1 MSIPDVLETDGARA
15 ERPGRISRREFLRLS
30 GLGMM
35 GAALP
40 LGRLMDTATGQ
51 LGRILQDKAD
61 VYAEASFSA
70 RHVKTLWRDDV
81 QPISSATVGDPLL
94 DVTRDPLPETNR
106 VWYQLDRLG
115 FVHSSAVQ
123 PVRAIPQSPAN
134 FVPYRGALAEVT
146 LPFVEAYWEPS
157 KKAKHA
163 YRLYFETTHWV
174 NELSWD
180 KKGRAWYRIYDDR
193 IAETYFVRAEGL
205 RLVPLAE
212 LTPISPDVP
221 AEDKF
226 IEVNLAEQW
235 VRCSEAGREVFS
247 ARVSTGEKVGKKDFS
262 TPSGAFTTFR
272 KKGSRH
278 MAAGNLAS
286 GYDLPGV
293 PWVSYITQEGIS
305 FHGTYWHNDFG
316 TPRSHGCINMTS
328 SAAKW
333 LFRWTHPVLPTGM
346 DELWTEAGTAVK
358 ILA

>member
-1 MSIPDVLETDGARA
+1 MSIPDVLGSTGARL
-15 ERPGRISRREFLRLS
+15 ERPGRISRREFLRFS
-30 GLGMM
+30 GLGMI
-35 GAALP
+35 GTALP
-40 LGRLMDTATGQ
+40 LRWPSVATTGQ
-51 LGRILQDKAD
+51 LGRILQERAD
-61 VYAEASFSA
+61 VYTEASFSA
-70 RHVKTLWRDDV
+70 RHVKTLWRDEV
-81 QPISSATVGDPLL
+81 HAISSATVGDAM
-94 DVTRDPLPETNR
+94 PETNR
-106 VWYQLDRLG
+106 VWYGLDRLG

-123 PVRAIPQSPAN
+123 PVRAIPQSPASY
-134 FVPYRGALAEVT
+134 VPYRGALAEVT

-157 KKAKHA
+157 KQAKHA

-193 IAETYFVRAEGL
+193 IAEHYYVMAEGL

-212 LTPISPDVP
+212 LTPISPEIP
-221 AEDKF
+221 AAAKR

-235 VRCSEAGREVFS
+235 VRCFESGREVFS
-247 ARVSTGEKVGKKDFS
+247 ARVSTGAKVGAKDFS
-262 TPSGAFTTFR
+262 TPSGVFTTFR

-316 TPRSHGCINMTS
+316 APRSHGCINMTPS
-328 SAAKW
+328 SAKW
-333 LFRWTHPVLPTGM
+333 VFRWTHPVVPSDS
-346 DELWTEAGTAVK
+346 DELWTGAGTAVR
-358 ILA
+358 IRE